1 MDNDY
6 LACQVTLT
14 LLSGEIW
21 ILILSVISSDGTGF
35 SQKKKCFEATKFVGY
50 HIHLA
55 SYSVLGSN
63 AFNIEENAG
72 RHCYCKQLHLLVL
85 HSPYLFFFHS
95 EYSTILLKHERN
107 IMWFTGKKKRCFK
120 TVQSYF
126 NRLFYVLYNK
136 RCSKFLQFQAE
147 NKNKY
152 YCEKKPHGREFCIL
166 TSSINSPEILIKF
179 GLQAIKLGLSSYGI
193 WKKNGAWILATFN

>member
-107 IMWFTGKKKRCFK
+107 IMWFTGKKRDASKPCR
-120 TVQSYF
+120 VILIDYF
-126 NRLFYVLYNK
+126 M
-136 RCSKFLQFQAE
+136 
-147 NKNKY
+147 
-152 YCEKKPHGREFCIL
+152 FCIIRDVQNFC
-166 TSSINSPEILIKF
+166 SSKLRTKTNTIVRKSPMGGNSAFWPALLIALKF
-179 GLQAIKLGLSSYGI
+179 WLSLGCRP
-193 WKKNGAWILATFN
+193 